1 MEGKAAF
8 LDHLDDMIGFQQKK
22 LLKLAREVIPHLTP
36 EDIRNPQDFPQLGK
50 DVLFNY
56 EDGVLNGLLSM
67 RTSYL
72 SYLKGD
78 LE

>member
-1 MEGKAAF
+1 MEGKTEF
-8 LDHLDDMIGFQQKK
+8 LDHLDEMIGLQQKK

-50 DVLFNY
+50 DFLFNY
-56 EDGVLNGLLSM
+56 EDGILNGFLSV

-72 SYLKGD
+72 SYLKRD